1 MQLFSLASY
10 LSASIFLIASAV
22 ARHHA
27 PINMKKFTGS
37 VFPFIEGLYNVIM
50 SRAFVFLNCDIGS
63 DKAIIAEMNYISGVS
78 RAMSVSGIYDIVA
91 NINADSDRG
100 LA

>member
-1 MQLFSLASY
+1 
-10 LSASIFLIASAV
+10 
-22 ARHHA
+22 
-27 PINMKKFTGS
+27 
-37 VFPFIEGLYNVIM
+37 M